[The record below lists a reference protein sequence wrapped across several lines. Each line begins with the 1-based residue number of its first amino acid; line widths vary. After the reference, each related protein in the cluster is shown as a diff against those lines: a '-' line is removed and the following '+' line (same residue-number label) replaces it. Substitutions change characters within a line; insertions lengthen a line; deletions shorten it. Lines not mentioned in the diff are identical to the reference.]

1 MIRAV
6 DGWILSSSKAL
17 GSTTL
22 SNLFSSLTTHI
33 KKKKQLTFK
42 QIFIYFRLF
51 LSSFDLTVETTEKS
65 LVLPSLCPC
74 LRYLEMGKVL
84 LSLPFPRPQS
94 QLFQPLLMC
103 QRAPVQAHTCLCTGQ
118 EEHRSCGPWTGFS
131 SVDWDEGHHGLD
143 MKPNPTTS
151 TGHCS

>member
-1 MIRAV
+1 M
-6 DGWILSSSKAL
+6 
-17 GSTTL
+17 
-22 SNLFSSLTTHI
+22 
-33 KKKKQLTFK
+33 FK
-42 QIFIYFRLF
+42 QIFIYLRLC
-51 LSSFDLTVETTEKS
+51 LSSFDLSVETTEKS

-84 LSLPFPRPQS
+84 LSLAFPTLQS
-94 QLFQPLLMC
+94 QLSQPLLVC

-118 EEHRSCGPWTGFS
+118 EEHRACGPWTGFS

-143 MKPNPTTS
+143 MKSNPTTS